1 MNMDKDYLPMG
12 FAMSL
17 AMNEKAMSAYAGL
30 NQKDRKKLINQSRKI
45 KSKEEMQRFVE
56 KLSER

>member
-1 MNMDKDYLPMG
+1 MDKDYLPVG

-45 KSKEEMQRFVE
+45 KSKEEMQKFVE
-56 KLSER
+56 KISER

>member
-1 MNMDKDYLPMG
+1 MDKDYLPMG

>member
-1 MNMDKDYLPMG
+1 MDKDYLPVG

-30 NQKDRKKLINQSRKI
+30 SHKDRKKLISQSRKI
-45 KSKEEMQRFVE
+45 KSKEEMQKFVE
-56 KLSER
+56 RLTER

>member
-1 MNMDKDYLPMG
+1 MDKDYLPMG

-56 KLSER
+56 KLSKR

>member
-1 MNMDKDYLPMG
+1 MDKDYLPVG

-45 KSKEEMQRFVE
+45 KSKEEMQKFVE
-56 KLSER
+56 KLTER